1 LEPTAFLDFAF
12 LLVATVLTL
21 FSVHTLR
28 LLAKLRLSKSFF
40 IPVLV
45 SAVFFWYGSFVNVV
59 FNLYLQNMPNLVSIQ
74 EPINFLH
81 QTTLLIGLS
90 ILTVGVFS
98 YWRLTRQVKLPKTE
112 SLKQGKEPP
121 EEAQEAQQLEQ
132 SRQKVEVTEP
142 ETSEQ
147 DKDDQTSQLPPETGL
162 AVPEVVTASAIEEDS
177 LQTTLAESP
186 PKPRARRNRKTK
198 DPNSARATGDT

>member
-1 LEPTAFLDFAF
+1 LEPTAFIDLAF
-12 LLVATVLTL
+12 MLVATVLTIL
-21 FSVHTLR
+21 SVHTLR

-81 QTTLLIGLS
+81 QMTLLIGLS
-90 ILTVGVFS
+90 ILTIGVVS
-98 YWRLTRQVKLPKTE
+98 YWRVTRQVKLPKYE
-112 SLKQGKEPP
+112 SLKQGKQQQ

-132 SRQKVEVTEP
+132 SRQKVEETEP

-147 DKDDQTSQLPPETGL
+147 DKDDQTSQLPPETGP
-162 AVPEVVTASAIEEDS
+162 AVPEVVIASAIEEDN

-186 PKPRARRNRKTK
+186 PNRVRRPRPNRKRDK
-198 DPNSARATGDT
+198 GSE

>member
-1 LEPTAFLDFAF
+1 
-12 LLVATVLTL
+12 
-21 FSVHTLR
+21 
-28 LLAKLRLSKSFF
+28 
-40 IPVLV
+40 V